1 MGEPRI
7 RLEYLS
13 VVDPEFL
20 LPVDEGHQG
29 PALALIAAT
38 VAGHR
43 FIDNAEV
50 YIG

>member
-1 MGEPRI
+1 M
-7 RLEYLS
+7 
-13 VVDPEFL
+13 DPENL
-20 LPVDEGHQG
+20 LPFDEGNQG
-29 PALALIAAT
+29 RALALIAAS